1 MRTFVFCFIW
11 LLCFSTEIFA
21 EYDDIQIKRLDRSD
35 GLSNSNILS
44 ITQDAFGFVWIA
56 TESGLNRFDGKSFV
70 VYKHNRFQL
79 NSLACNAINKLL
91 IDKEG
96 YLWIATTHEGLD
108 CYDHETDTFIH
119 YFPTGK
125 EGDISGPAI
134 TDLSLSHNGNIWVA
148 TYYDGLNLYDKR
160 KKKFIHY
167 NVDENN
173 PNSIRENIILRLCED
188 RQKQLWIGYRTKGLS
203 VLDIESGKAIH
214 FANNPSDP
222 YSLPSN
228 VVLAILQD
236 RYDNI
241 WVGTEK
247 GLSLYNRN
255 TKNFINFCHDPDNP
269 KSLISDKVMAI
280 YEMEDGRIWIGTENG
295 GISILDISFPILNPD
310 KIEFQNIGSGDSKE
324 MLTHNSVYS
333 LFQDCYGNV
342 WIGTFGGGI
351 NFISKYPDYF
361 SKLEYIPYS
370 NHKHSLNYRIPW
382 GICEAPDGKIWIG
395 TDGGGINVLNPVTG
409 EVEVIKASPQTIGDN
424 AVLCALTDSKGK
436 MWFGTYRGGVSY
448 YDSSTGK
455 FRQFAHHPN
464 DNTSLPS
471 MDVRTIF
478 EDRNGRIL
486 IGTMDG
492 LCLFNPATGKFRT
505 YTDKDGLVGN
515 NCRAIAEDA
524 NGCFWIG
531 HHGGVT
537 LLNGDLS
544 VKERFYSDRNNEK
557 SLLSENVYAI
567 YRDSKSRIWL
577 GTENGLSYRDELNNT
592 FIHYTTNEG
601 LEDNTVRAITEDE
614 NGFLWLST
622 NNGISRFDPVNKYF
636 INYNYK
642 DWVPFGEFMD
652 NSCLRSRNGLIYFGS
667 RNGLC
672 HFSPNHL
679 LKHIDAPHVSFTR
692 FDLFNEPL
700 LPDTE
705 GSLKKNIIY
714 SDKVKLAHNQ
724 NVFSIHYSV
733 TNFALQKKT
742 VFRYKM
748 EGLDTQWIEDREHG
762 FASYKNIP
770 PGYYTFKVEA
780 SVDNQDWSKEMAT
793 LDIEILPP
801 MWLSW
806 WMKLLYLLF
815 FLLIT
820 VYVYRIYRYRTVL
833 KRNLLIEKLHL
844 KEVEELNK
852 EKLQF
857 FTNISH
863 DIKTPLT
870 LIISPI
876 EDLLKVQLS
885 PEINKKLNLVYHNAN
900 LLLKLFNR
908 LLDFRKIE
916 NGHSKLYLT
925 RGNIISTI
933 QDVCISY
940 KELKQNDNVR
950 FVYTTDIDRLVIWY
964 DKEKIFSIV
973 DNLISNAF
981 KYTTEGVITVAVRK
995 LKKTDKEYVEIE
1007 VKDTGVGLTEEEQEY
1022 IYDRFY
1028 QVKNMSSATGT
1039 GIGLSLVKNFVA
1051 LHQGE
1056 ITLDS
1061 TKGMGSCFRVTVSS
1075 SLSPDMGDPDLTDDS
1090 SEMEEEMLE
1099 ENSMDKLTEELMMNK
1114 NVLLVVD
1121 DNKDICE
1128 YVQSCFENEFKVLL
1142 ADSGSTAWEIVLQE
1156 LPDIIISDVM
1166 MEGMD
1171 GNELCRSVKSNEAT
1185 SHIPVILLTAR
1196 TSMSDKQE
1204 GYDAGADSYIT
1215 KPFSSELLITRV
1227 HNILQTRQ
1235 KMTDYISKSFFN
1247 AENPEQ
1253 QERTDAVKQNKL
1265 IKELIRLV
1273 EDNMAD
1279 ERVDIEFLSSR
1290 LYLSHSSLFRKVK
1303 ALTGLSINEFVRGIR
1318 MQKAREFLLSGDY
1331 SISEVAFK
1339 VGINS
1344 MRYFRQCF
1352 KEHYGVTPTDFIKN
1366 NMLL

>member
-1 MRTFVFCFIW
+1 MRIFIFYLFFLFCF
-11 LLCFSTEIFA
+11 SMNAFA
-21 EYDDIQIKRLDRSD
+21 EYHDIQIKRLDRSD
-35 GLSNSNILS
+35 GLSNSNVLS
-44 ITQDAFGFVWIA
+44 IEQDSFGFVWIA
-56 TESGLNRFDGKSFV
+56 TESGLNRFDGKNFV
-70 VYKHNRFQL
+70 SYKHNRFQS

-96 YLWIATTHEGLD
+96 CLWIATTHEGLD
-108 CYDHETDTFIH
+108 RYNHETDTFIH

-125 EGDISGPAI
+125 KGDISGPAI
-134 TDLSLSHNGNIWVA
+134 TDLSLSYNGNIWVA
-148 TYYDGLNLYDKR
+148 TYYDGLNLFDKR
-160 KKKFIHY
+160 QNKFTHY
-167 NVDENN
+167 RVDENN
-173 PNSIRENIILRLCED
+173 PNSIRENIILKVYED
-188 RQKQLWIGYRTKGLS
+188 RQKQLWVGYRTKGLS

-214 FANNPSDP
+214 FANDPSDP
-222 YSLPSN
+222 CSLPSN
-228 VVLAILQD
+228 IVLAILQD

-241 WVGTEK
+241 WIGTER
-247 GLSLYNRN
+247 GLSLYNKN
-255 TKNFINFCHDPDNP
+255 TKKFINFLHNPNNP
-269 KSLISDKVMAI
+269 KSLISDKVMTI
-280 YEMEDGRIWIGTENG
+280 CEMDDGKIWIGTENG
-295 GISILDISFPILNPD
+295 GISILDISFPIMNPD
-310 KIEFQNIGSGDSKE
+310 KIEFQNIYSGDSKE

-351 NFISKYPDYF
+351 NFISKYPDFF

-370 NHKHSLNYRIPW
+370 SHKHSLNYRIPW

-424 AVLCALTDSKGK
+424 AVLCALTDSKGR
-436 MWFGTYRGGVSY
+436 MWFGTYRGGIAY

-455 FRQFAHHPN
+455 FRQFIHDSH
-464 DNTSLPS
+464 DNSSLPS

-478 EDRNGRIL
+478 EDKSGKIL
-486 IGTMDG
+486 VGTMDG
-492 LCLFNPATGKFRT
+492 LCLFNPVTGKFNT
-505 YTDKDGLVGN
+505 YTSKDGLVGN
-515 NCRAIAEDA
+515 NCRAIAEDK
-524 NGCFWIG
+524 NGNYWIG

-537 LLNGDLS
+537 LLNKDLS
-544 VKERFYSDRNNEK
+544 VKECFYSDRNNEK
-557 SLLSENVYAI
+557 SLLSENI
-567 YRDSKSRIWL
+567 YTIYKDRKGKIWL
-577 GTENGLSYRDELNNT
+577 GTENGLSYRDEQENS
-592 FIHYTTNEG
+592 FVHYTTNEG
-601 LEDNTVRAITEDE
+601 LEDNAVRAITEDE

-622 NNGISRFDPVNKYF
+622 NNGISRFDPLNQHF

-642 DWVPFGEFMD
+642 DGVPLGEFMD
-652 NSCLRSRNGLIYFGS
+652 NSCLRSQNGLIYFGS

-672 HFSPNHL
+672 YFSPSHL
-679 LKHIDAPHVSFTR
+679 LKHIEVPRVNLTR

-700 LPDTE
+700 SPYVE
-705 GSLKKNIIY
+705 GALKKNIIY
-714 SDKVKLAHNQ
+714 SDKVDLSYDQ

-770 PGYYTFKVEA
+770 PGDYVFKVEA
-780 SVDNQDWSKEMAT
+780 SVNNQDWSSEMAV
-793 LDIEILPP
+793 LNIEILPP
-801 MWLSW
+801 VWLRW
-806 WMKLLYLLF
+806 WMKLIYLL
-815 FLLIT
+815 LCLSIAI
-820 VYVYRIYRYRTVL
+820 YLYRIYRYRLIL

-876 EDLLKVQLS
+876 EDLLKAELS
-885 PEINKKLNLVYHNAN
+885 PVINKKLNLVYHNTN

-916 NGHSKLYLT
+916 NGYSKLYLT
-925 RGNIISTI
+925 RGNIIGTI

-940 KELKQNDNVR
+940 KELKQNGSVK
-950 FVYTTDIDRLVIWY
+950 FIYTTDIDKLVIWY
-964 DKEKIFSIV
+964 DREKVFSIV

-981 KYTTEGVITVAVRK
+981 KYTTEGIISVSVRK

-1007 VKDTGVGLTEEEQEY
+1007 VKDTGIGLTEEEQVC

-1028 QVKNMSSATGT
+1028 QVRNMSSATGT
-1039 GIGLSLVKNFVA
+1039 GIGLSLVKNFVL

-1056 ITLDS
+1056 ISLDS
-1061 TKGMGSCFRVTVSS
+1061 IKGIGSCFRITISC

-1090 SEMEEEMLE
+1090 CEVEEEILE
-1099 ENSMDKLTEELMMNK
+1099 KASMDKLTEELMMNK
-1114 NVLLVVD
+1114 KVLLIVD

-1128 YVQSCFENEFKVLL
+1128 YIQSCFENDFKVL
-1142 ADSGSTAWEIVLQE
+1142 STDNGVTALTIVQQE

-1171 GNELCRSVKSNEAT
+1171 GNELCRNVKNNEAT
-1185 SHIPVILLTAR
+1185 SHIPVILLTAKA
-1196 TSMSDKQE
+1196 SMSDKKE
-1204 GYDAGADSYIT
+1204 GYDAGADSYVT
-1215 KPFSSELLITRV
+1215 KPFSSDLLATRV

-1247 AENPEQ
+1247 AESPEQ

-1265 IKELIRLV
+1265 IRELIQVV

-1279 ERVDIEFLSSR
+1279 ERVDIEFLSSQ
-1290 LYLSHSSLFRKVK
+1290 LCLSHSSLFRKVK

-1318 MQKAREFLLSGDY
+1318 MQKAKEFLLSGDY

-1366 NMLL
+1366 NM

>member
-1 MRTFVFCFIW
+1 MRKFIFSFVC
-11 LLCFSTEIFA
+11 LLCFSVRILA
-21 EYDDIQIKRLDRSD
+21 DYHDIQINRLDRSD
-35 GLSNSNILS
+35 GLSNSNVLS
-44 ITQDAFGFVWIA
+44 IEQDSFGFIWIA

-70 VYKHNRFQL
+70 SYKHNRLQPH
-79 NSLACNAINKLL
+79 SLACNAINKLL
-91 IDKEG
+91 IDDEG
-96 YLWIATTHEGLD
+96 HLWIATTHEGLD
-108 CYDHETDTFIH
+108 RYNHETDDFTH
-119 YFPTGK
+119 YFPTGE

-148 TYYDGLNLYDKR
+148 TYYNGLNLFDKKQNKFVHYD
-160 KKKFIHY
+160 
-167 NVDENN
+167 VDENN
-173 PNSIRENIILRLCED
+173 PNSIREDIILKVYED
-188 RQKQLWIGYRTKGLS
+188 KQKQLWVGYRTKGLS
-203 VLDIESGKAIH
+203 VFDFGANKATHFIH
-214 FANNPSDP
+214 DPSDP
-222 YSLPSN
+222 HSLPSN

-247 GLSLYNRN
+247 GLSLYNRS
-255 TKNFINFCHDPDNP
+255 TKSFINFSHDPKNP

-280 YEMEDGRIWIGTENG
+280 YEMADGKIWVGTENG
-295 GISILDISFPILNPD
+295 GISILDISFPILNQD
-310 KIEFQNIGSGDSKE
+310 KIEFQNIYSGDSKE
-324 MLTHNSVYS
+324 MLNHNSVYS

-342 WIGTFGGGI
+342 WVGTFGGGI
-351 NFISKYPDYF
+351 NFISKYPDFF

-395 TDGGGINVLNPVTG
+395 TDGGGINVLNTVTG

-424 AVLCALTDSKGK
+424 AVLCALTDSRGR

-448 YDSSTGK
+448 YDSSSGK
-455 FRQFAHHPN
+455 FKQFIHHPK
-464 DNTSLPS
+464 DSSSLPS
-471 MDVRTIF
+471 MDVRTVF

-492 LCLFNPATGKFRT
+492 LCLFNPTTETFHT
-505 YTDKDGLVGN
+505 YTAKDGLVGN
-515 NCRAIAEDA
+515 NCRTIAEDK
-524 NGCFWIG
+524 NGNYWIG
-531 HHGGVT
+531 HHGGAT
-537 LLNGDLS
+537 LLNKDLS
-544 VKERFYSDRNNEK
+544 VKERFYSDRDNEK
-557 SLLSENVYAI
+557 SLLSENVYTI
-567 YRDSKSRIWL
+567 YKDKKDRIWL
-577 GTENGLSYRDELNNT
+577 GTENGLSYRDEQKNA

-601 LEDNTVRAITEDE
+601 LEDNAVRAITEDE

-622 NNGISRFDPVNKYF
+622 NSGISRFDPSSGHFN
-636 INYNYK
+636 NYNYK
-642 DWVPFGEFMD
+642 DGVPLGEFMD
-652 NSCLRSRNGLIYFGS
+652 NSCLRSRSGLIYFGS

-672 HFSPNHL
+672 YFSPNHL
-679 LKHIDAPHVSFTR
+679 LERIEAPSVSFTR

-700 LPDTE
+700 LPDMKGT
-705 GSLKKNIIY
+705 LKKNIVY
-714 SDKVKLAHNQ
+714 ADKVKLDHNQ

-748 EGLDTQWIEDREHG
+748 EGMDTQWIEDREHG

-770 PGYYTFKVEA
+770 PGRYTFKVEA
-780 SVDNQDWSKEMAT
+780 SVDNQDWSEKAAV

-801 MWLSW
+801 VWLRW
-806 WMKLLYLLF
+806 WMKLLYLL
-815 FLLIT
+815 LSLTLI
-820 VYVYRIYRYRTVL
+820 VYLYRVYRNRTVL

-876 EDLLKVQLS
+876 EDLLKIELT

-925 RGNIISTI
+925 RGNIISTV
-933 QDVCISY
+933 QDVCVSY
-940 KELKQNDNVR
+940 KELKQNDSIK
-950 FVYTTDIDRLVIWY
+950 FVYSSEVDKRVIWY
-964 DKEKIFSIV
+964 DREKVFSIV

-981 KYTTEGVITVAVRK
+981 KYTTEGLISVSVRET
-995 LKKTDKEYVEIE
+995 KKAEKEYVEIE
-1007 VKDTGVGLTEEEQEY
+1007 VKDTGIGLTEKEREC

-1028 QVKNMSSATGT
+1028 QVKNMSVATGT

-1056 ITLDS
+1056 IYLDS
-1061 TKGMGSCFRVTVSS
+1061 TKGVGSCFRITISC
-1075 SLSPDMGDPDLTDDS
+1075 SLSPDMGDPDLTDNP
-1090 SEMEEEMLE
+1090 SEMEEELLE
-1099 ENSMDKLTEELMMNK
+1099 EAPVDRLTEELMMNK
-1114 NVLLVVD
+1114 KILLVVD
-1121 DNKDICE
+1121 DNKDIRE
-1128 YVQSCFENEFKVLL
+1128 YVQSCFENEFRVLSADNGMAAL
-1142 ADSGSTAWEIVLQE
+1142 AIIQQE
-1156 LPDIIISDVM
+1156 LPDIVISDVM

-1171 GNELCRSVKSNEAT
+1171 GNELCRSVKNNEAT

-1204 GYDAGADSYIT
+1204 GYDAGADSYVT
-1215 KPFSSELLITRV
+1215 KPFSSELLVTRV

-1247 AENPEQ
+1247 AQSPEQ
-1253 QERTDAVKQNKL
+1253 QERADAVKQNKL
-1265 IKELIRLV
+1265 IKELIQLV
-1273 EDNMAD
+1273 EENMAD
-1279 ERVDIEFLSSR
+1279 ERVDIEFLSSQ
-1290 LYLSHSSLFRKVK
+1290 LCLSHSSLFRKVK

-1318 MQKAREFLLSGDY
+1318 MQKAKEFLLSGDY
-1331 SISEVAFK
+1331 SVSEVAFK

-1366 NMLL
+1366 NLSS